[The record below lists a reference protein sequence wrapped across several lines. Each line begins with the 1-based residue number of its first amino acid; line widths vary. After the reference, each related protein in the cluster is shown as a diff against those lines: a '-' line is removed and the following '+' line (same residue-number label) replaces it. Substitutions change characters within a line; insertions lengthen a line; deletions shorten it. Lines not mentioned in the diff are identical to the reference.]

1 MNAHASGLG
10 RPPGRRSTGRIRILR
25 LAAASTLTVVLMGA
39 ALAVWLLWP
48 RSPAPDSRF
57 LDRKG
62 ALTGVEVRERGVRG
76 DMVTEDLTLTSDT
89 GLVIHG
95 LVQSPVAATGRLPA
109 VVLMGG
115 IESGRLGLLRL
126 PTERYPM
133 VWLSLDYLYDL
144 PRGIDGLGA
153 ARRELQ
159 RAVTGAEDT
168 VAGILLAR
176 DYLETRADV
185 DPARV
190 VAGGGSLGT
199 FVVVIAAAVDERFGA
214 VVLLYGGGDVPRI
227 IENNLAWNSDLR
239 KRLAVEALNPWL
251 GPLEPSHHVG
261 RIAPRPL
268 LMVNGTGDRM
278 FPRACVDAL
287 YQAAGEP
294 KELIWLETPHRII
307 DQPEQMA
314 RALETAMTWL
324 RETGFLG
331 EDGS

>member
-1 MNAHASGLG
+1 MNAHASGPG
-10 RPPGRRSTGRIRILR
+10 RPPGRRSTRRRILR
-25 LAAASTLTVVLMGA
+25 LGAVTILTAVLVGA
-39 ALAVWLLWP
+39 ALAAWSRWP

-62 ALTGVEVRERGVRG
+62 GLTGVAVLDRVVRG
-76 DMVTEDLTLTSDT
+76 GMLTEDLTLTSDS
-89 GLVIHG
+89 GLSIRC
-95 LVQSPVAATGRLPA
+95 LVQSPAAAQGRLPA

-126 PTERYPM
+126 PTDRYPL
-133 VWLSLDYLYDL
+133 VWLSLDYPYEL
-144 PRGIDGLGA
+144 PRGIAGPGD
-153 ARRELQ
+153 ARRELR
-159 RAVTGAEDT
+159 RAVKGAEDT

-185 DPARV
+185 DPGRV
-190 VAGGGSLGT
+190 VAGGGSLGA
-199 FVVVIAAAVDERFGA
+199 FVTVIAAAVDERFGA
-214 VVLLYGGGDVPRI
+214 VVLLYGGGDVARI
-227 IENNLAWNSDLR
+227 IENNLAWKSGIG

-251 GPLEPSHHVG
+251 APLEPSRHVG

-287 YQAAGEP
+287 YEAAGEP
-294 KELIWLETPHRII
+294 KELIWLETGHRII
-307 DQPEQMA
+307 DQPELMA
-314 RALETAMTWL
+314 RALEAAMSWL
-324 RETGFLG
+324 RETGFLD